1 MPLGIQSQ
9 PLCFRLTKTA
19 TDRMAPTPREHLLHP
34 SDLARWL
41 VTVGLS
47 SVPLPADEQ
56 SLRDARD
63 LREAIYRAARSVAD
77 DERPQPADRDLIN
90 TWAGRDDSVRVL
102 GDTGAAWH
110 YPGASPVRSAL
121 AVVATDAV
129 DTLGGAHDG
138 TVRVCAGTGCVAVFF
153 DTSRGR
159 SRRWCSMST
168 CGNRAKKE
176 AIRSRSGQ

>member
-1 MPLGIQSQ
+1 MPLRLESQ

-19 TDRMAPTPREHLLHP
+19 TRRMAPTPREHLLHP

-47 SVPLPADEQ
+47 STPLPADEQ

-63 LREAIYRAARSVAD
+63 LREAIYRAARSVAEE
-77 DERPQPADRDLIN
+77 ERPQPADRDLIN
-90 TWAGRDDSVRVL
+90 TWAGRNDSVRVL
-102 GDTGAAWH
+102 GDTGAVWH
-110 YPGASPVRSAL
+110 FPGASPVRSAL

-138 TVRVCAGTGCVAVFF
+138 TVRVCAGTGCVAVFY
-153 DTSRGR
+153 DTSPGQ
-159 SRRWCSMST
+159 SRRWCAMNT